1 MRDQG
6 PMATKRVS
14 VVMKSKVA
22 WQKQMTEDEGE
33 GVEFLAAEYSDEEP
47 DVGLLRVPMT
57 NLKSK

>member
-1 MRDQG
+1 
-6 PMATKRVS
+6 MATERVS

-33 GVEFLAAEYSDEEP
+33 GVECLAAEYSDEEP

-57 NLKSK
+57 TLKSK